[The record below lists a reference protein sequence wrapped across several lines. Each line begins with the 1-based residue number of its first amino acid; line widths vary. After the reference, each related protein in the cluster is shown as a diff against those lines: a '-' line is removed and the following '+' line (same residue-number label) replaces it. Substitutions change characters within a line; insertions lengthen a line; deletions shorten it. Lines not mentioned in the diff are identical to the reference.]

1 MKGTWRRESGSC
13 QELIGISE
21 NTSAVARGAGYR
33 LKWVAEGARL
43 CPSCAGSNRKP
54 NLPLAAELP
63 CRSSGLVI
71 GICPRLL
78 PCLCFRLRGAR
89 LQ

>member
-1 MKGTWRRESGSC
+1 MKGTRRREPRSC
-13 QELIGISE
+13 QEVIGISE
-21 NTSAVARGAGYR
+21 NTSAVARGVGYG
-33 LKWVAEGARL
+33 LKWVVEGARL
-43 CPSCAGSNRKP
+43 CPSCAGSNRQP
-54 NLPLAAELP
+54 GLPLAAELS

-78 PCLCFRLRGAR
+78 PCLCFRLHGAR